1 MQSMSSEAAPSKP
14 QTSHTSTSTPGIA
27 TIPAG
32 QVKSKKKAKKPR
44 KPKGFPLTPNGNG
57 QWSKKIKGKVHYF
70 GPWADPDGALARYLE
85 AAANLA
91 AGRPAKSAAQTKL
104 TIRELANEFLSFKQH
119 KVDTGELTQRSFNE
133 YKDTCARLIRV
144 LGRDAVVE
152 EIGSAELLK
161 VREDIAKSKPSVKTL
176 ANEIGRA
183 RVVLNYGWKEGLI
196 DRPIRFGESFKKPGK
211 AAFRKDRAR
220 RELERGKVLF
230 SAADIH
236 LLLDRAD
243 VHMKAMILLGIN
255 AGLGNA
261 DCGRLVLQA
270 LDLDG
275 GWMDYPR
282 PKTGIPRRVPLW
294 PETVSALRESI
305 AARKPP
311 KSAEHTSTV
320 FVTKYGDSWYKP
332 ESRANP
338 LSAEFKK
345 LLKAVE
351 IYRKQVC
358 FYALRH
364 TFETIAGQ
372 TRDQVA
378 VNACMG
384 HVDDSMGATYRE
396 EIGDDRLQAV
406 VNHVHDWLFAQD
418 RSEKRTDPGQIADS
432 SPPCSEPQRHAQNG
446 FRVVA

>member
-1 MQSMSSEAAPSKP
+1 MLSISSESASSKP
-14 QTSHTSTSTPGIA
+14 HRSAASATAPGIA
-27 TIPAG
+27 IPA
-32 QVKSKKKAKKPR
+32 KRKPKKPR
-44 KPKGFPLTPNGNG
+44 KPKGFPLTANGNG
-57 QWSKKIKGKVHYF
+57 QWSKKINGKVHYF
-70 GPWADPDGALARYLE
+70 GPWADPDGALKRYHE

-91 AGRPAKSAAQTKL
+91 AGRPARAPEQSKL
-104 TIRELANEFLSFKQH
+104 TIRELANEFLIFKQH
-119 KVDTGELTQRSFNE
+119 KVDTGELAQRTFDE
-133 YKDTCARLIRV
+133 YKDTCERLIRV
-144 LGRDAVVE
+144 LGRDAVVQD
-152 EIGSAELLK
+152 IQSAELLK
-161 VREDIAKSKPSVKTL
+161 IREDMAKSRPSIKTL

-183 RVVLNYGWKEGLI
+183 RVVFNYAWKEGLI

-230 SAADIH
+230 SAADIR
-236 LLLDRAD
+236 LLLDQSD
-243 VHMKAMILLGIN
+243 VHMRAMILLGIN

-275 GWMDYPR
+275 RWLNYPR

-294 PETVSALRESI
+294 PETVAAIRDSI
-305 AARKPP
+305 TARKPP
-311 KSAEHTSTV
+311 KLPEHTSMV

-345 LLKAVE
+345 LLKSAG

-384 HVDDSMGATYRE
+384 HVDDSMAGTYRE

-406 VNHVHDWLFAQD
+406 VNHVHDWLFAQ
-418 RSEKRTDPGQIADS
+418 RP
-432 SPPCSEPQRHAQNG
+432 
-446 FRVVA
+446 